1 MGPLPHDHHRAAVGY
16 SHSLQ
21 AETAPGYTSTQAP
34 RATTSS
40 SPAGRTARAAAATVA
55 ATRTPGS
62 MTTKEL
68 LAENTCIWCRA
79 LEEARRSLGSQKL
92 LRACCLPFQGR
103 VALAGATLNVR
114 FSAIWNDNSQWLS
127 FLLLFLS
134 LFWKHKTLK
143 SCLLCPPVSPESVL
157 LSPYARVS
165 SHISVFSGPKPWQP
179 GKTQL
184 VASLTIKTCL
194 SLRIELA
201 FKSKTEQAKQ
211 GVFRVF
217 GKVYQPTCKYTY
229 MALSVLK
236 GIIEQFHVLAAAT
249 LHNRL
254 PRRLKGFGKA
264 FFVNVTSCNGIEVKL
279 SELTPCTHIGIC
291 PCSSVCF
298 ACWVSVQSGPE
309 ARGWTQWRNRKTA
322 LTDFGGMRHT
332 LPQADALLPRFC
344 FTFHFLL
351 YREQRTLWKSSDM
364 KFYFQDL
371 SGSHFPCN
379 TKTQIIKDEFDPVHG
394 ENQGLGVLFCVLR

>member
-34 RATTSS
+34 RSATSS
-40 SPAGRTARAAAATVA
+40 SPAGRTTRAAAATVA
-55 ATRTPGS
+55 ATRPPGS
-62 MTTKEL
+62 MTTREL

-79 LEEARRSLGSQKL
+79 LEEARRSMGSQKL
-92 LRACCLPFQGR
+92 LRACCLPFQGW
-103 VALAGATLNVR
+103 VAPAGATLNVR

-157 LSPYARVS
+157 LSPCARVS

-201 FKSKTEQAKQ
+201 FKSKTEQVKQ

-236 GIIEQFHVLAAAT
+236 GIIERFHVLAAAT

-254 PRRLKGFGKA
+254 PRRLKGFAKA
-264 FFVNVTSCNGIEVKL
+264 FFVNVTSCDGIEVKL

-291 PCSSVCF
+291 PCSSVWF
-298 ACWVSVQSGPE
+298 AYWVSVQSGPE
-309 ARGWTQWRNRKTA
+309 ARGRTQWRNRKTA
-322 LTDFGGMRHT
+322 LTDFGGDETHPPT
-332 LPQADALLPRFC
+332 SWHPASQVSFY
-344 FTFHFLL
+344 FSFLTV
-351 YREQRTLWKSSDM
+351 QRT
-364 KFYFQDL
+364 
-371 SGSHFPCN
+371 
-379 TKTQIIKDEFDPVHG
+379 
-394 ENQGLGVLFCVLR
+394 ENSLKILRCEILFSRSVGQSLPL